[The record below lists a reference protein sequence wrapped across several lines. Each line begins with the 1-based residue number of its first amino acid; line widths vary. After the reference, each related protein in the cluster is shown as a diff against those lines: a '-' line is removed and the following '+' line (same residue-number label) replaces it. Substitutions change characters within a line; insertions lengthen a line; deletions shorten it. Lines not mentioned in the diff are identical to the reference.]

1 VGSLRFLWP
10 GAFWFAATIPVV
22 VALYLLKR
30 KRVVRLV
37 SSTLLWQKFLADVQA
52 NAPFQRLRHNW
63 LLLLQLLV
71 LALAVLAL
79 SRPFF
84 AGHAPPSGLRVVILD
99 ASASMQSTDEEP
111 SRFEKARAEAL
122 ELVGSL
128 RDQDQM
134 VVLLAGANTE
144 VKQSAT
150 SSKAD
155 LRRAIQNCQVTD
167 SPTRLTEALKLA
179 GTLIQDA
186 AGARDKRNP
195 EIHLYSDGAA
205 GDLSEFAS
213 ENLQVIYHKLGTRC
227 KNLGITTLDIRENPE
242 NRAQR
247 AIYTSVANFS
257 TNEEQTDLELLFD
270 NEVVDS
276 RALVLKPGEISPQ
289 VFTAAQE
296 RDGIF
301 TARIDAKDDLAA
313 DNQASIVSLLPAPV
327 RVKLVSR
334 GNRFLEKALRAAANV
349 DLTVTGDNTD
359 EAGDFD
365 LVALDDVTPAVWP
378 KGNVLAIHVAN
389 SNWFES
395 GWTPVQSPTAV
406 DWRNTHPLLRYIN
419 LDNVQ
424 INETLG
430 VKTPSWAAALVE
442 AQQTPLILAGEYERQ
457 KVVWIGFDTLQST
470 WPLRISFPMFIA
482 NAVEWLNPAATKSS
496 QLMVHGGEPF
506 RYALTQPA
514 ATAEVIMPDG
524 TKRVLA
530 SGDAR
535 EIVFGETGRQ
545 GIYHLHVGTNDVTFC
560 VNVLDAAESN
570 TKPLE
575 ELQFG
580 KFNRVSAT
588 EMTRAN
594 VDMWRW
600 IAAAGLAVLLF
611 EWWFYHRRTV

>member
-1 VGSLRFLWP
+1 LKFLWP

-22 VALYLLKR
+22 VVFYLLKR
-30 KRVVRLV
+30 KRVVKLV

-52 NAPFQRLRHNW
+52 NAPFQKLRHNW
-63 LLLLQLLV
+63 LLLLQLLL
-71 LALAVLAL
+71 LALAILAL
-79 SRPFF
+79 SRPYF
-84 AGHAPPSGLRVVILD
+84 AGHTATSELRVAILD

-111 SRFEKARAEAL
+111 SRFEKARSEAL
-122 ELVGSL
+122 QLVNSL
-128 RDQDQM
+128 KDQDQM
-134 VVLLAGANTE
+134 LVLLAGGNTE

-155 LRRAIQNCQVTD
+155 LRRAIQSCQVTD
-167 SPTRLTEALKLA
+167 SSTRLTEALKLA
-179 GTLIQDA
+179 ETLL
-186 AGARDKRNP
+186 RDKHNP
-195 EIHLYSDGAA
+195 EIHLFSDGAA
-205 GDLSEFAS
+205 GDLREFANQ
-213 ENLQVIYHKLGTRC
+213 NLNVIYHKVGQRC
-227 KNLGITTLDIRENPE
+227 QNLGITTLDIRENPE

-270 NEVVDS
+270 NQSVES
-276 RALVLKPGEISPQ
+276 RALVLRPGETSPQ

-296 RDGIF
+296 RDGVF
-301 TARIDAKDDLAA
+301 TVRLDIKDDLAA

-327 RVKLVSR
+327 KVKLVSK
-334 GNRFLEKALRAAANV
+334 GNRFLEKALHAAANV
-349 DLTVTGDNTD
+349 DLTVAGENGDD
-359 EAGDFD
+359 AEEFD
-365 LVALDDVTPAVWP
+365 LVVLDDVTPVVWP
-378 KGNVLAIHVAN
+378 KPNLLAIHVAN
-389 SNWFES
+389 SNWFDQ
-395 GWTPVQSPTAV
+395 GWTTVEAPTAV
-406 DWRNTHPLLRYIN
+406 DWKNTHPLLRYIN

-424 INETLG
+424 ITETMG

-442 AQQTPLILAGEYERQ
+442 AQQTPLILAGDLTRQ
-457 KVVWIGFDTLQST
+457 KIVWIGFDTLQST

-506 RYALTQPA
+506 RYALAQPTTNA
-514 ATAEVIMPDG
+514 AVIMPDG
-524 TKRVLA
+524 TKRVLTP
-530 SGDAR
+530 GDAR
-535 EIVFGETGRQ
+535 EIVFGETDHQ
-545 GIYHLHVGTNDVTFC
+545 GIYHLQVSTNDVAFC

-580 KFNRVSAT
+580 KFSKVSAT
-588 EMTRAN
+588 EVTRAN

-600 IAAAGLAVLLF
+600 IAAAGLAVLMF

>member
-1 VGSLRFLWP
+1 LKFLWP

-22 VALYLLKR
+22 VLFYLLKR
-30 KRVVRLV
+30 KRVVKLV

-63 LLLLQLLV
+63 LLLLQLLL
-71 LALAVLAL
+71 LALAILAL
-79 SRPFF
+79 SRPYF
-84 AGHAPPSGLRVVILD
+84 AGHTPASELRVVILD

-111 SRFEKARAEAL
+111 SRFEKARSEAL
-122 ELVGSL
+122 QLVNSL
-128 RDQDQM
+128 KDQDQM
-134 VVLLAGANTE
+134 LILLAGGNTE

-155 LRRAIQNCQVTD
+155 LRRALQNCQVSD
-167 SPTRLTEALKLA
+167 SSTRLTEALKLA
-179 GTLIQDA
+179 ETLL
-186 AGARDKRNP
+186 RDKHNP
-195 EIHLYSDGAA
+195 EIHLFSDGAA
-205 GDLSEFAS
+205 GDLSQFAS
-213 ENLQVIYHKLGTRC
+213 QNLNVIYHKVGTRC
-227 KNLGITTLDIRENPE
+227 QNLGITTLDIRENPE

-270 NEVVDS
+270 NQPVES
-276 RALVLKPGEISPQ
+276 RALVLKPGETSPQ

-296 RDGIF
+296 RDGVF
-301 TARIDAKDDLAA
+301 TVRIDAKDDLAA

-327 RVKLVSR
+327 KVKLVSR
-334 GNRFLEKALRAAANV
+334 GNRFLEKALHAAANV
-349 DLTVTGDNTD
+349 DLTV
-359 EAGDFD
+359 AGQNSDGAEEFD
-365 LVALDDVTPAVWP
+365 LVVLDDVTPAVWP
-378 KGNVLAIHVAN
+378 KPNLLAIHVAN
-389 SNWFES
+389 SNWFDL
-395 GWTPVQSPTAV
+395 GWTTVESPTAV
-406 DWRNTHPLLRYIN
+406 DWKNTHPLLRYIN

-424 INETLG
+424 ISETLG

-442 AQQTPLILAGEYERQ
+442 AQQTPLILAGELSRQ
-457 KVVWIGFDTLQST
+457 RIVWIGFDTLQST

>member
-1 VGSLRFLWP
+1 M
-10 GAFWFAATIPVV
+10 VV
-22 VALYLLKR
+22 VFYLLKR
-30 KRVVRLV
+30 KRVVKLV

-63 LLLLQLLV
+63 LLLLQLLL
-71 LALAVLAL
+71 LALAILAL
-79 SRPFF
+79 SRPYF
-84 AGHAPPSGLRVVILD
+84 AGHTPASELRVVILD

-111 SRFEKARAEAL
+111 SRFEKARSEAL
-122 ELVGSL
+122 QLVNSL
-128 RDQDQM
+128 KDQDQM
-134 VVLLAGANTE
+134 LILLAGGNTE

-155 LRRAIQNCQVTD
+155 LRRALQNCQVSD
-167 SPTRLTEALKLA
+167 SSTRLTEALKLA
-179 GTLIQDA
+179 ETLL
-186 AGARDKRNP
+186 RDKHNP
-195 EIHLYSDGAA
+195 EIHLFSDGAA
-205 GDLSEFAS
+205 GDLSQFAS
-213 ENLQVIYHKLGTRC
+213 QNLNVIYHKVGTRC
-227 KNLGITTLDIRENPE
+227 QNLGITTLDIRENPE

-270 NEVVDS
+270 NQPVES
-276 RALVLKPGEISPQ
+276 RALVLQPGETSPQ

-301 TARIDAKDDLAA
+301 TVRIDAKDDLAA

-327 RVKLVSR
+327 KVKLVSR
-334 GNRFLEKALRAAANV
+334 GNRFLEKALHAAANV
-349 DLTVTGDNTD
+349 DLTVAAENSDGA
-359 EAGDFD
+359 EDFD
-365 LVALDDVTPAVWP
+365 LVVLDDVTPAVWP
-378 KGNVLAIHVAN
+378 KANLLAIHVAN
-389 SNWFES
+389 SNWFDA
-395 GWTPVQSPTAV
+395 GWTTVESPTAV
-406 DWRNTHPLLRYIN
+406 DWKNTHPLLRYIN

-424 INETLG
+424 ISETLG

-442 AQQTPLILAGEYERQ
+442 AQQTPLILAGELSRQ
-457 KVVWIGFDTLQST
+457 RIVWIGFDTLQST

-524 TKRVLA
+524 TKRPLA
-530 SGDAR
+530 PGDAR

-545 GIYHLHVGTNDVTFC
+545 GIYHLHLGTNDVTFC

-570 TKPLE
+570 TKPLD

-580 KFNRVSAT
+580 KFNTVSAT

-600 IAAAGLAVLLF
+600 IAAGGLAVLLF